1 MELLDPATGRA
12 LPADAIQ
19 RVLFLAS
26 AVHVYNIPPL
36 PSMRGHSAASWTADP
51 SRHIFTARLRVV
63 ETALSSSSSPDDTA
77 ASAASGLKV
86 DVVLED
92 PSSAQLFAA
101 APYTDRA
108 VVEPVVDSSRFFAV
122 TVRDQDGRKAVL
134 GIGFEE
140 RSEAFDLAVALQEA
154 RRSLGLEAKP
164 HSARDQAANA
174 KENVKDYSL
183 KDGETI
189 TVNIGKSMLGRRRPQ
204 QQPPEAGDTP
214 AADMQSF
221 ALAPPPSAKPSES
234 GDAFALPPPPS
245 AQDVKRKR
253 RSLLD
258 MGFDDGQFGEF
269 A

>member
-1 MELLDPATGRA
+1 MELLDPATGRP
-12 LPADAIQ
+12 LPTDAIQ

-36 PSMRGHSAASWTADP
+36 PSMRGHNAASWTADP

-63 ETALSSSSSPDDTA
+63 ETSLSSPSSSSAQQNDDE
-77 ASAASGLKV
+77 SSLKM

-92 PSSAQLFAA
+92 ASSGQLFAG
-101 APYTDRA
+101 
-108 VVEPVVDSSRFFAV
+108 
-122 TVRDQDGRKAVL
+122 QM

-140 RSEAFDLAVALQEA
+140 RSDAFDLAVALQEA
-154 RRSLGLEAKP
+154 RRSLGWDAKQ
-164 HSARDQAANA
+164 HSRQGSAAKA
-174 KENVKDYSL
+174 KEAPRDYSL

-189 TVNIGKSMLGRRRPQ
+189 TVNIGKSSLGRRRPLQ
-204 QQPPEAGDTP
+204 QVEETP

-221 ALAPPPSAKPSES
+221 ALPPPPSSKPSGS
-234 GDAFALPPPPS
+234 GGAFALPPPPS
-245 AQDVKRKR
+245 ADDVKRKR
-253 RSLLD
+253 RSLRD

>member
-1 MELLDPATGRA
+1 MELLDPATGRP
-12 LPADAIQ
+12 LPTDAIQ

-36 PSMRGHSAASWTADP
+36 PSMRGHNAASWTADP

-63 ETALSSSSSPDDTA
+63 ETSLSSPSSSSAQQNDDE
-77 ASAASGLKV
+77 SSLKM

-92 PSSAQLFAA
+92 ASSGQLFAA

-108 VVEPVVDSSRFFAV
+108 VVEPVLDSSRFFAV

-140 RSEAFDLAVALQEA
+140 RSDAFDLAVALQEA
-154 RRSLGLEAKP
+154 RRSLGWDAKQ
-164 HSARDQAANA
+164 HSRQGSAAKA
-174 KENVKDYSL
+174 KEAPRDYSL

-189 TVNIGKSMLGRRRPQ
+189 TVNIGKSSLGRRRPLQ
-204 QQPPEAGDTP
+204 QVEETP

-221 ALAPPPSAKPSES
+221 ALPPPPSSKPSGS
-234 GDAFALPPPPS
+234 GGAFALPAPPS
-245 AQDVKRKR
+245 ADDVKRKR
-253 RSLLD
+253 RSLRD

>member
-1 MELLDPATGRA
+1 MELLDPATGRP

-63 ETALSSSSSPDDTA
+63 ETALSSTSSSSSDDA
-77 ASAASGLKV
+77 AAASGLKV

-108 VVEPVVDSSRFFAV
+108 AVEPVLDSSRFFAV

-140 RSEAFDLAVALQEA
+140 RSDAFDLAVALQEA
-154 RRSLGLEAKP
+154 RRSLGWEAKQ
-164 HSARDQAANA
+164 HSTRDPAAAA

-204 QQPPEAGDTP
+204 PQQVDETP

-221 ALAPPPSAKPSES
+221 ALPPPPSAKPSDS
-234 GDAFALPPPPS
+234 GGAFALPPPPS

-253 RSLLD
+253 RSLRD